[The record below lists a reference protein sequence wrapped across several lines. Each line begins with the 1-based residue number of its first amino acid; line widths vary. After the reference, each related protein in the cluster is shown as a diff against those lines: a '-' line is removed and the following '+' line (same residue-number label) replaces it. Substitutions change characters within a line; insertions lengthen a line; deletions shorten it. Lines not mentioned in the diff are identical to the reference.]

1 MKKILT
7 LSLICVLALP
17 FVACTNMSKTEQ
29 GAVSGAAGGALVG
42 ATIGAI
48 VDGRSG
54 AAAGGVGGA
63 MVGNNQEQ
71 NAR

>member
-1 MKKILT
+1 MKKL
-7 LSLICVLALP
+7 LSLLGVLALSL
-17 FVACTNMSKTEQ
+17 ACTNMSKTEQ

-42 ATIGAI
+42 AVIGGV

-63 MVGNNQEQ
+63 MVGNNQETE
-71 NAR
+71 AR